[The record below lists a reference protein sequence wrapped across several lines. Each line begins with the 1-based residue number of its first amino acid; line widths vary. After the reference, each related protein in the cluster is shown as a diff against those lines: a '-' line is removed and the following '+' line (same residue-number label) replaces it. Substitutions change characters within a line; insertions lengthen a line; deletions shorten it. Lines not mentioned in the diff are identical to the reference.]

1 MNTNERDN
9 LILQHISLANKLAWI
24 HLKNTKRISIDELQ
38 AAAYMGLVL
47 AANKYQEDT
56 ASFVTYAT
64 IKIIG
69 SMKDYIR
76 ELRWGTRNNKKEAV
90 PYNEDTYTKENNFS
104 WVIFDLKP
112 LEKKIISMYYEGGYT
127 LKEIGKEIGLTESR
141 VSQMLN
147 QTRKTIKA
155 EYAA

>member
-1 MNTNERDN
+1 MIKRDE
-9 LILQHISLANKLAWI
+9 LILQHLSLADKLAWI
-24 HLKNTKRISIDELQ
+24 QIKYTRRIDVDELKS
-38 AAAYMGLVL
+38 AAYMGLVL
-47 AANKYQEDT
+47 AADKYQDDIS
-56 ASFVTYAT
+56 SFVTYAT
-64 IKIIG
+64 TKING
-69 SMKDYIR
+69 SMKDYVR
-76 ELRWGTRNNKKEAV
+76 ELKWGTRNNRKKAVPLADYVKKESNISNV
-90 PYNEDTYTKENNFS
+90 TEDL
-104 WVIFDLKP
+104 DP